1 MKFEPKGQQGMRFLK
16 EAVTLYLLIIV
27 TSDNTSEF
35 KAASS
40 CVFLPQLY
48 LLVNKIVEKTGNKFF

>member
-16 EAVTLYLLIIV
+16 EAVTSYLLIII
-27 TSDNTSEF
+27 TSDSTSDF

-48 LLVNKIVEKTGNKFF
+48 IILE